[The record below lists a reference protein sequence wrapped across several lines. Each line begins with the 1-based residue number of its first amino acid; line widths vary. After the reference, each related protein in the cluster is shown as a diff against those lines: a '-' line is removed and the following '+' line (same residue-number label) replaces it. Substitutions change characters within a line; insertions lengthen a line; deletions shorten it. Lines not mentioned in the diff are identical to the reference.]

1 MDREK
6 KGLAEISSAVVLWS
20 TIEVAT
26 KYLNTTTP
34 LSLAFTRFAMG
45 SVLLFPLMLR
55 DIAEEKRLG
64 WVDLCLGAVGGF
76 LGITLTFSLYHVSL
90 LYTRASTVATIISA
104 VPLFVLPMSIC
115 FLGEKTTPKEVLG
128 IAGGGVGL
136 ALLAYREAIFSG
148 SPTWVFFAL
157 GSVISFSA
165 YTLINRELGKR
176 RNPGAATSLSLL
188 FGTILFLPVLIAEKQ
203 PLFPIVQGPSTA
215 LSFLVVLYLGLVAT
229 GTGYLLFFRGM
240 DTVSA
245 HRGASVIYLK
255 PVLATIMAFVFLGE
269 KLGWLAYV
277 AIALVVLSLAITV
290 E

>member
-6 KGLAEISSAVVLWS
+6 KGLAEITSAVVLWS

-26 KYLNTTTP
+26 KYLDTPTP

-45 SVLLFPLMLR
+45 SVLLFPLVLR
-55 DIAEEKRLG
+55 STAGEERIGLAEVG
-64 WVDLCLGAVGGF
+64 LGAVGGF
-76 LGITLTFSLYHVSL
+76 LGITLTFSLYHISL
-90 LYTRASTVATIISA
+90 MYTRASTVATIISA

-115 FLGEKTTPKEVLG
+115 FLGEKASLKEVLG
-128 IAGGGVGL
+128 IVGGGVGL
-136 ALLAYREAIFSG
+136 ALLAYREANFSG
-148 SPTWVFFAL
+148 SPMWVSFAL
-157 GSVISFSA
+157 GSVASFSA

-176 RNPGAATSLSLL
+176 KNPGAATSLSLL
-188 FGTILFLPVLIAEKQ
+188 FGTVLFLPVLIVEKQ
-203 PLFPIVQGPSTA
+203 PLFPIVQGPSTI
-215 LSFLVVLYLGLVAT
+215 LSFLIVLYLGFIAT
-229 GTGYLLFFRGM
+229 GAGYLLFFRGM

-245 HRGASVIYLK
+245 HRGASLIYLK
-255 PVLATIMAFVFLGE
+255 PVLATSLAFLFLGE